1 MKTTRKRKNELPQV
15 VYDVGKR
22 IEAIIKQKGLKK
34 RDVAYEAELEVEN
47 LRKYIKGRQ
56 EMRIGTLSKIARAL
70 KVEVGDL
77 FKKK

>member
-1 MKTTRKRKNELPQV
+1 MKTAKKKVMPQI

-22 IEAIIKQKGLKK
+22 IEAIIKQKNLKR
-34 RDVAYEAELEVEN
+34 RDVAYDADMDVEN

-56 EMRIGTLSKIARAL
+56 EMKISTLQKIAHSL
-70 KVEVGDL
+70 KVEVGEL